1 MSPTHSQNR
10 LELSCLT
17 FRGTPMMKVPKKH
30 FTDYAAV
37 EAIVDEVKVSHY
49 TIVTPDNRK
58 EYKI

>member
-1 MSPTHSQNR
+1 
-10 LELSCLT
+10 
-17 FRGTPMMKVPKKH
+17 MMKVPKKH